1 MQIKNYPL
9 LNIQRDYLG
18 FSLDVLIFI
27 STPSEFYLYK
37 L

>member
-18 FSLDVLIFI
+18 FSLNIPIFT
-27 STPSEFYLYK
+27 STPSEFYLYG